1 MAEVVRSRPKT
12 ERRCNV
18 EIKIAIVSGAKV
30 TVVVR
35 VDA

>member
-1 MAEVVRSRPKT
+1 MAEVVRSQPKT

-18 EIKIAIVSGAKV
+18 EIKIAIVSGGKE